1 MRYLDSYLHSY
12 TGFPVAHSQNQT
24 PPLFLIWAS
33 RRTWQLSLTIDRKIL
48 ILRLHCLIYI
58 GHGQYNSV
66 MCVIYSFGIRILY
79 KIHYFVVYA
88 RVKRYRECHGTVLW
102 WYGFHSNT
110 ALYYSFHGCTSQNTI
125 SEPHD
130 THRKIKNI
138 VSVPR
143 TEANQSEYSTMIS
156 CHQPETDSM

>member
-1 MRYLDSYLHSY
+1 MFIKFCKGISVYKRFCFICDPWNYNTVYKTYTSHVRYLDSYLHSY

-24 PPLFLIWAS
+24 PRLFLIWAS

-88 RVKRYRECHGTVLW
+88 RVKCYHRNQG
-102 WYGFHSNT
+102 T
-110 ALYYSFHGCTSQNTI
+110 ALPWMSWYS
-125 SEPHD
+125 
-130 THRKIKNI
+130 
-138 VSVPR
+138 VM
-143 TEANQSEYSTMIS
+143 MIWF
-156 CHQPETDSM
+156 P

>member
-1 MRYLDSYLHSY
+1 VYKTYTSHVRYLDSYLHSY

-24 PPLFLIWAS
+24 PRLFLIWAS

-88 RVKRYRECHGTVLW
+88 RVKCYHRNQG
-102 WYGFHSNT
+102 T
-110 ALYYSFHGCTSQNTI
+110 ALPWMSWYSVMMENMVSIVTLHCT
-125 SEPHD
+125 
-130 THRKIKNI
+130 I
-138 VSVPR
+138 VSMVAPVR
-143 TEANQSEYSTMIS
+143 TLYLNHMTHTEKLKT
-156 CHQPETDSM
+156 